1 MPTALSFSCS
11 AMVWELLTSGG
22 SACHLRS
29 VHPPV
34 LRVVQLST
42 LAVNESTD
50 SHRSSNIL
58 SGLRVSSSYRRP
70 PSPCKV
76 KALTCTGTDSIQQYS
91 DDPRKPQAPVEA
103 IASLAPAATT
113 CGKVGFVRQDLLHG
127 LARIFWTLSCTP
139 VWIPRQTHN
148 FDNWSLQWRRRRYG
162 THSKT
167 ARASSNV
174 IVSFK

>member
-1 MPTALSFSCS
+1 MVTYCTYIKRNSDITIYICRPYNCIFEYDILDVSHALVVFKCDPNAYCSLSFSCT
-11 AMVWELLTSGG
+11 AMVWKLRTSGG

-29 VHPPV
+29 LHPPV
-34 LRVVQLST
+34 LRVVQLLT

-127 LARIFWTLSCTP
+127 LARIF
-139 VWIPRQTHN
+139 
-148 FDNWSLQWRRRRYG
+148 
-162 THSKT
+162 
-167 ARASSNV
+167 
-174 IVSFK
+174 